1 MLKSKLLISAIKA
14 QVASVKRCYAIRN
27 EELALCKEDYLL
39 WFEDYKKDLQK
50 RAKRIANVAYKMY
63 ADENL
68 SKEISTLC

>member
-1 MLKSKLLISAIKA
+1 MLKSKLLISAIKKH
-14 QVASVKRCYAIRN
+14 VADVKRCYEIQR
-27 EELALCKEDYLL
+27 EELALSKEDHLL
-39 WFEDYKKDLQK
+39 WFEDYRRDLQK